1 MIEHLKRNVLAY
13 MVPLCFTICWI
24 AFLAVMDA
32 RHEAKGIAAE
42 VTIESELRTVRRD
55 KRALRN
61 YLDQAPSETYDA
73 ARQATLR
80 ELEDEEKELGEN
92 LDKLLKAK

>member
-1 MIEHLKRNVLAY
+1 MIEHIKKNVVGYLI
-13 MVPLCFTICWI
+13 PLCFTVCWI

-55 KRALRN
+55 KRSLKN
-61 YLDQAPSETYDA
+61 YIDQAPSETYDA

-80 ELEDEEKELGEN
+80 ELEDEEKELQES
-92 LDKLLKAK
+92 LTKLRKSE